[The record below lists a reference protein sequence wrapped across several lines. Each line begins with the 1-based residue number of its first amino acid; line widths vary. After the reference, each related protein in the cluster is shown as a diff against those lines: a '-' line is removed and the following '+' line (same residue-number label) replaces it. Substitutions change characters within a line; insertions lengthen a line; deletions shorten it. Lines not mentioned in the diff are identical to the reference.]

1 MFKER
6 LKITFYWLLMNIIVP
21 IVSIV
26 GIAMLMGYF
35 PTLLNITGWVLLSLL
50 GIALLFGF
58 YRFVIWL
65 FIEPFKKAKE
75 RD

>member
-26 GIAMLMGYF
+26 GIAILMGYS
-35 PTLLNITGWVLLSLL
+35 PTLLKITGWGLLSLL
-50 GIALLFGF
+50 GIVLLFGF
-58 YRFVIWL
+58 ANFIIWL
-65 FIEPFKKAKE
+65 FVEPFKKEKE
-75 RD
+75 RG